1 MRSMRV
7 LLPRRV
13 SHWVTLG
20 LMLVVLPLVAATLT
34 AIHVMDEIATE
45 SQLAVERSTKAVS
58 YSRTLADF
66 LMRMERNA
74 RVYRVVQ
81 EKSLLDNFS
90 QLHEGFEATAAN
102 LLATETEQAL
112 LDLLSDLLAQERQ
125 LYQSLISLEP
135 NSEQAAEALSG
146 FSELREQ
153 LRALINL
160 ANEES
165 QRQGQRLL
173 SYANQAQS
181 VLLWEALMVI
191 PIASMLGVLMMA
203 RVIRPMRHLDRSI
216 RELGAGNNERV
227 IQVEGPEDIRLLG
240 ERLEWLRQRIVE
252 LGNQKRIFLQHISH
266 ELKTPLASLREGIGL
281 LGDGVTGEL
290 NEQQRDVVNIL
301 ENSSVHLQSRIEDL
315 LAFSIS
321 DQPPDASARER
332 FDLKPVIEDVLQQQ
346 QLPCQS
352 KSLIIR
358 ADLEP
363 TEIFAEREKIATVVD
378 NLLSNAIKFSPENG
392 CIEIELDCRKP
403 NAFIRVTDE
412 GPGIRLEDREA
423 IFQPFFQADTEY
435 TGYLKGTG
443 LGLAIARMYA
453 RMHRGDVV
461 VENTERVKGSSFL
474 VELPVASAIDTG
486 DKQ

>member
-1 MRSMRV
+1 MGF
-7 LLPRRV
+7 PRRV

-58 YSRTLADF
+58 YSRTLADY
-66 LMRMERNA
+66 LLRMERNA
-74 RVYRVVQ
+74 RVYQVVQ
-81 EKSLLDNFS
+81 EASLLENFRE
-90 QLHEGFEATAAN
+90 LHEGFEATAAN

-112 LDLLSDLLAQERQ
+112 LDLLSDLLAQERA
-125 LYQSLISLEP
+125 LYQAVIELEP
-135 NSEQAAEALSG
+135 NSEAAGEALSG
-146 FSELREQ
+146 FADLREQ

-160 ANEES
+160 ANEVS

-173 SYANQAQS
+173 NYANQAQS
-181 VLLWEALMVI
+181 ILLWEALMVI

-216 RELGAGNNERV
+216 RELGSGNSETV

-281 LGDGVTGEL
+281 LQDGVTGEL
-290 NEQQRDVVNIL
+290 KPQQQDVVNIL
-301 ENSSVHLQSRIEDL
+301 ENSSVHLQTRIEDL

-332 FDLKPVIEDVLQQQ
+332 FDLRPLIEDVIQQQ
-346 QLPCQS
+346 SLSCQS
-352 KSLIIR
+352 KSLKIQT
-358 ADLEP
+358 DLQSVEV
-363 TEIFAEREKIATVVD
+363 FAEREKIATVFD
-378 NLLSNAIKFSPENG
+378 NLLSNAVKFSPEQG
-392 CIEIELDCRKP
+392 QIEIELSVRKP
-403 NAFIRVTDE
+403 NALIRVRDE
-412 GPGIRLEDREA
+412 GPGIGLDDRES
-423 IFQPFFQADTEY
+423 IFQPFFQADTQY

-453 RMHRGDVV
+453 RMHRGDVL
-461 VENTERVKGSSFL
+461 VEDTERVKGSSFL
-474 VELPVASAIDTG
+474 VELPVASANDTG
-486 DKQ
+486 DTT

>member
-1 MRSMRV
+1 
-7 LLPRRV
+7 
-13 SHWVTLG
+13 
-20 LMLVVLPLVAATLT
+20 MLVVLPLVAATLT

-58 YSRTLADF
+58 YSRTLADY
-66 LMRMERNA
+66 LLRMERNA
-74 RVYRVVQ
+74 RVYQVVQ
-81 EKSLLDNFS
+81 EASLLENFRE
-90 QLHEGFEATAAN
+90 LHEGFEATAAN

-112 LDLLSDLLAQERQ
+112 LDLLSDLLAQERA
-125 LYQSLISLEP
+125 LYQAVIELEP
-135 NSEQAAEALSG
+135 NSEAAGEALSG
-146 FSELREQ
+146 FADLREQ

-160 ANEES
+160 ANEVS

-173 SYANQAQS
+173 NYANQAQS
-181 VLLWEALMVI
+181 ILLWEALMVI

-216 RELGAGNNERV
+216 RELGSGNSETV

-281 LGDGVTGEL
+281 LQDGVTGEL
-290 NEQQRDVVNIL
+290 KPQQQDVVNIL
-301 ENSSVHLQSRIEDL
+301 ENSSVHLQTRIEDL

-332 FDLKPVIEDVLQQQ
+332 FDLRPLIEDVIQQQ
-346 QLPCQS
+346 SLSCQS
-352 KSLIIR
+352 KSLKIQT
-358 ADLEP
+358 DLQSVEV
-363 TEIFAEREKIATVVD
+363 FAEREKIATVFD
-378 NLLSNAIKFSPENG
+378 NLLSNAVKFSPEQG
-392 CIEIELDCRKP
+392 QIEIELSVRKP
-403 NAFIRVTDE
+403 NALIRVRDE
-412 GPGIRLEDREA
+412 GPGIGLDDRES
-423 IFQPFFQADTEY
+423 IFQPFFQADTQY

-453 RMHRGDVV
+453 RMHRGDVL
-461 VENTERVKGSSFL
+461 VEDTERVKGSSFL
-474 VELPVASAIDTG
+474 VELPVASANDTG
-486 DKQ
+486 DTT